1 MGSRA
6 RNFVLVHRRAG
17 GFAQAVLAY
26 LADCMNDQSG
36 RCDPTRETIA
46 EYFSAKDDPCTVKR
60 VERALARLRTLGYIE
75 SKRVPYTRQTSAGQE
90 GGWHNSYVL
99 VGFVPG
105 DSNAVRVTDIS
116 DVTPKTDV
124 TPNLERGH
132 PQNVQ
137 GVTPNL
143 ERGHPQN
150 GGINQKEPEVNQKE
164 PVSSMRTSGNSSA
177 IAAVA
182 SAQAQTLPTSFPQS
196 SNSENSSKPENA
208 GRLSLSNALERS
220 INTHGGHLDTPD
232 GQTHQRDARCS
243 QNASTSISGAC
254 LENETPPMS
263 DEDLENLFANA
274 QLEECPPFPEKGV
287 RPPFEKGEHPFSE
300 KEEKGTHPSEQRTER
315 PKKKRTSIA
324 RPDGV
329 SEQVWNDFSALRN
342 KRRAPITETALKG
355 IQREAEKAG
364 ISLEAALSTC
374 CERGWQGFKAE
385 WYRREKLEQKNAS
398 KAEYQLPSNDDW
410 DNFDTAHYA

>member
-75 SKRVPYTRQTSAGQE
+75 SKCVPYTRQTSAGQE

-124 TPNLERGH
+124 TPDLERGH

-150 GGINQKEPEVNQKE
+150 GGINQKEPEENQKE
-164 PVSSMRTSGNSSA
+164 PVSSMRTSGKTSA
-177 IAAVA
+177 IAVA
-182 SAQAQTLPTSFPQS
+182 SAQAQTPYPEDFDQSLFDEARSMGSEPNVEITIEAPAPAPQKRKAAPRRKPATPCPFDADAS
-196 SNSENSSKPENA
+196 IPDEYKAIAEKVGIGNPQQVFSAFVNHALAHDRRLVIWPAGFRTWCSNELRYHPNQTPKPKP
-208 GRLSLSNALERS
+208 L
-220 INTHGGHLDTPD
+220 
-232 GQTHQRDARCS
+232 HQR
-243 QNASTSISGAC
+243 
-254 LENETPPMS
+254 
-263 DEDLENLFANA
+263 
-274 QLEECPPFPEKGV
+274 
-287 RPPFEKGEHPFSE
+287 
-300 KEEKGTHPSEQRTER
+300 
-315 PKKKRTSIA
+315 
-324 RPDGV
+324 
-329 SEQVWNDFSALRN
+329 
-342 KRRAPITETALKG
+342 TA
-355 IQREAEKAG
+355 AD
-364 ISLEAALSTC
+364 
-374 CERGWQGFKAE
+374 
-385 WYRREKLEQKNAS
+385 Y
-398 KAEYQLPSNDDW
+398 DW
-410 DNFDTAHYA
+410 

>member
-90 GGWHNSYVL
+90 GGWRNSYVL

-116 DVTPKTDV
+116 DVNPKTDV
-124 TPNLERGH
+124 TPAMERGH

-150 GGINQKEPEVNQKE
+150 GGINQKEPEENQKE
-164 PVSSMRTSGNSSA
+164 PVSSMRTSSA
-177 IAAVA
+177 NAAVA
-182 SAQAQTLPTSFPQS
+182 SAQAQTPYPEDFDQSLFDEARSMGSEPNVEITIEAPAPAPQKRKAAPRR
-196 SNSENSSKPENA
+196 KPATPCPFDADASIPDEYKAIAEKVGIGNPQQVFSA
-208 GRLSLSNALERS
+208 FVNHALATDRRLTVWPRKATRTRLSCR
-220 INTHGGHLDTPD
+220 G
-232 GQTHQRDARCS
+232 
-243 QNASTSISGAC
+243 
-254 LENETPPMS
+254 
-263 DEDLENLFANA
+263 
-274 QLEECPPFPEKGV
+274 
-287 RPPFEKGEHPFSE
+287 
-300 KEEKGTHPSEQRTER
+300 
-315 PKKKRTSIA
+315 
-324 RPDGV
+324 
-329 SEQVWNDFSALRN
+329 
-342 KRRAPITETALKG
+342 
-355 IQREAEKAG
+355 
-364 ISLEAALSTC
+364 
-374 CERGWQGFKAE
+374 RGWKKAAMI
-385 WYRREKLEQKNAS
+385 LAS
-398 KAEYQLPSNDDW
+398 AD
-410 DNFDTAHYA
+410 

>member
-1 MGSRA
+1 MGWKHDMWAWTACVDTPAECLTLLWLNQRA
-6 RNFVLVHRRAG
+6 DDESGECFPSAEDIAAHTRLNRKTVFAAIKSLTEKGLIETKKRPGPGRRNLYRLCYERTENGTSQKWNVQEKVLSTSQKRDFQGAKNGTSNVPET
-17 GFAQAVLAY
+17 V
-26 LADCMNDQSG
+26 
-36 RCDPTRETIA
+36 RET
-46 EYFSAKDDPCTVKR
+46 T
-60 VERALARLRTLGYIE
+60 T
-75 SKRVPYTRQTSAGQE
+75 
-90 GGWHNSYVL
+90 
-99 VGFVPG
+99 
-105 DSNAVRVTDIS
+105 DSI
-116 DVTPKTDV
+116 KK
-124 TPNLERGH
+124 L
-132 PQNVQ
+132 
-137 GVTPNL
+137 
-143 ERGHPQN
+143 
-150 GGINQKEPEVNQKE
+150 PE
-164 PVSSMRTSGNSSA
+164 SSMRTSGNSSA

-196 SNSENSSKPENA
+196 SNSQNHSETQTAGKDSLPNA
-208 GRLSLSNALERS
+208 SERS
-220 INTHGGHLDTPD
+220 VAAHRDRLDASD
-232 GQTHQRDARCS
+232 EQTLQNGTRRS
-243 QNASTSISGAC
+243 QNASTCISVAC
-254 LENETPPMS
+254 PENEPPPMS

-364 ISLEAALSTC
+364 ITLEEALSTC

>member
-75 SKRVPYTRQTSAGQE
+75 SKRVPYTQQTSAGQE
-90 GGWHNSYVL
+90 GGWRNSYVL

-124 TPNLERGH
+124 TPNLEKGH

-150 GGINQKEPEVNQKE
+150 GGINQKEPEENQKE
-164 PVSSMRTSGNSSA
+164 PVSSMRTSSA
-177 IAAVA
+177 DAAA
-182 SAQAQTLPTSFPQS
+182 SASQTLENTFEDVPFDESLYEEARS
-196 SNSENSSKPENA
+196 MGSEP
-208 GRLSLSNALERS
+208 
-220 INTHGGHLDTPD
+220 NTVKAEAP
-232 GQTHQRDARCS
+232 
-243 QNASTSISGAC
+243 
-254 LENETPPMS
+254 
-263 DEDLENLFANA
+263 
-274 QLEECPPFPEKGV
+274 
-287 RPPFEKGEHPFSE
+287 
-300 KEEKGTHPSEQRTER
+300 
-315 PKKKRTSIA
+315 
-324 RPDGV
+324 
-329 SEQVWNDFSALRN
+329 
-342 KRRAPITETALKG
+342 KRRTTTPRKKPATRCPFGPDASIPPEYLEIA
-355 IQREAEKAG
+355 QKAG
-364 ISLEAALSTC
+364 IGDPQQVFSAFVNHAIAHDRSLVVWPAGFRTWCSNELRYHPNQTPKPKPLHQRTAAD
-374 CERGWQGFKAE
+374 
-385 WYRREKLEQKNAS
+385 Y
-398 KAEYQLPSNDDW
+398 DW
-410 DNFDTAHYA
+410 

>member
-1 MGSRA
+1 
-6 RNFVLVHRRAG
+6 
-17 GFAQAVLAY
+17 
-26 LADCMNDQSG
+26 
-36 RCDPTRETIA
+36 
-46 EYFSAKDDPCTVKR
+46 
-60 VERALARLRTLGYIE
+60 
-75 SKRVPYTRQTSAGQE
+75 
-90 GGWHNSYVL
+90 
-99 VGFVPG
+99 
-105 DSNAVRVTDIS
+105 
-116 DVTPKTDV
+116 
-124 TPNLERGH
+124 
-132 PQNVQ
+132 
-137 GVTPNL
+137 
-143 ERGHPQN
+143 
-150 GGINQKEPEVNQKE
+150 
-164 PVSSMRTSGNSSA
+164 MRTSGKTSA
-177 IAAVA
+177 NAAVA

-196 SNSENSSKPENA
+196 SNSQNHSETKTAGKDSLPNA
-208 GRLSLSNALERS
+208 SERS
-220 INTHGGHLDTPD
+220 VTAHRDRLDASD
-232 GQTHQRDARCS
+232 EQTLQNGTRCS

-254 LENETPPMS
+254 PENEPPPMS

-364 ISLEAALSTC
+364 ITLEAALSTC

-410 DNFDTAHYA
+410 DNYDASHYA

>member
-150 GGINQKEPEVNQKE
+150 GGINQKEPERTRSE
-164 PVSSMRTSGNSSA
+164 PESSMRTSGNSSA

-182 SAQAQTLPTSFPQS
+182 PQP
-196 SNSENSSKPENA
+196 PE
-208 GRLSLSNALERS
+208 
-220 INTHGGHLDTPD
+220 
-232 GQTHQRDARCS
+232 
-243 QNASTSISGAC
+243 
-254 LENETPPMS
+254 MS
-263 DEDLENLFANA
+263 DDEIADLLDSVP
-274 QLEECPPFPEKGV
+274 QGKGSPFPEKGSPISSAPK
-287 RPPFEKGEHPFSE
+287 RSTPTPRKKPATRCPFDAEAL
-300 KEEKGTHPSEQRTER
+300 
-315 PKKKRTSIA
+315 I
-324 RPDGV
+324 PDDYR
-329 SEQVWNDFSALRN
+329 Q
-342 KRRAPITETALKG
+342 I
-355 IQREAEKAG
+355 AEKAG
-364 ISLEAALSTC
+364 IGDPQQVFSAFVNHAIAHDRSLVVWPAGFRTWCSNELRYHPNQTPKPKPLHQRTAAD
-374 CERGWQGFKAE
+374 
-385 WYRREKLEQKNAS
+385 Y
-398 KAEYQLPSNDDW
+398 DW
-410 DNFDTAHYA
+410 

>member
-116 DVTPKTDV
+116 DVTPD
-124 TPNLERGH
+124 LERGH

-137 GVTPNL
+137 GVTPDL

-150 GGINQKEPEVNQKE
+150 GGINQKEPERTRSE
-164 PVSSMRTSGNSSA
+164 PESSMRTSGNSSA

-182 SAQAQTLPTSFPQS
+182 SAQAQTPPADFPDASFDESLYEEARSMVSEPNVEITIEAPAPAPQKRKAAPRRKPATPCPFDADAS
-196 SNSENSSKPENA
+196 IPDEYKAIAEKVGIGNPQQVFSAFVNHALAHDRRLVIWPAGFRTWCSNELRYHPNQTPKPKP
-208 GRLSLSNALERS
+208 L
-220 INTHGGHLDTPD
+220 
-232 GQTHQRDARCS
+232 HQR
-243 QNASTSISGAC
+243 
-254 LENETPPMS
+254 
-263 DEDLENLFANA
+263 
-274 QLEECPPFPEKGV
+274 
-287 RPPFEKGEHPFSE
+287 
-300 KEEKGTHPSEQRTER
+300 
-315 PKKKRTSIA
+315 
-324 RPDGV
+324 
-329 SEQVWNDFSALRN
+329 
-342 KRRAPITETALKG
+342 TA
-355 IQREAEKAG
+355 AD
-364 ISLEAALSTC
+364 
-374 CERGWQGFKAE
+374 
-385 WYRREKLEQKNAS
+385 Y
-398 KAEYQLPSNDDW
+398 DW
-410 DNFDTAHYA
+410 

>member
-90 GGWHNSYVL
+90 GGWRNSYVL

-164 PVSSMRTSGNSSA
+164 REV
-177 IAAVA
+177 ICA
-182 SAQAQTLPTSFPQS
+182 SASQTQP
-196 SNSENSSKPENA
+196 PE
-208 GRLSLSNALERS
+208 
-220 INTHGGHLDTPD
+220 
-232 GQTHQRDARCS
+232 
-243 QNASTSISGAC
+243 
-254 LENETPPMS
+254 MS
-263 DEDLENLFANA
+263 DEEIASLFADA
-274 QLEECPPFPEKGV
+274 QIDVGSKPNTVKAEAPKHRTTTPRKKPATRCPFDAEAL
-287 RPPFEKGEHPFSE
+287 
-300 KEEKGTHPSEQRTER
+300 
-315 PKKKRTSIA
+315 I
-324 RPDGV
+324 PDDYR
-329 SEQVWNDFSALRN
+329 Q
-342 KRRAPITETALKG
+342 I
-355 IQREAEKAG
+355 AEKAG
-364 ISLEAALSTC
+364 IGDPQRVFSTFVNHALAHD
-374 CERGWQGFKAE
+374 RRLVIWPAGFRTWCSNELK
-385 WYRREKLEQKNAS
+385 WHPDQKPKPKPLHQRTA
-398 KAEYQLPSNDDW
+398 DDYNW
-410 DNFDTAHYA
+410 